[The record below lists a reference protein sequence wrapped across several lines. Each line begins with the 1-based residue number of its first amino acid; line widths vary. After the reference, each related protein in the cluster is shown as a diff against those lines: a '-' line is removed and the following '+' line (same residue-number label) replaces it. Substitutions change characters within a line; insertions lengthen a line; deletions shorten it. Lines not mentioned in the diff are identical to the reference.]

1 MADRSEYEAFVTGA
15 WPRLLRTA
23 YLLTRDWGAAEDL
36 VQTALLKA
44 WLAWPRIGHE
54 REAYIRKIMV
64 NVHVSWWRRRW
75 RRAEVT
81 SGSLPDRTQ
90 EADHM
95 GQADVRESVWQALG
109 RLPAR
114 QRAVVVLRFF
124 EDMTEAQTAQTLGC
138 SVGTVKSQT
147 SRALAKLR
155 LDDSFDFMVAKEA
168 GQCPSTGWSSTT

>member
-1 MADRSEYEAFVTGA
+1 MADRSEYDAFVTRA

-23 YLLTRDWGAAEDL
+23 YLLTREWDAAEDL

-44 WLAWPRIGHE
+44 WLAWPRLGDE
-54 REAYIRKIMV
+54 REAYVRKIIV

-81 SGSLPDRTQ
+81 SGSLPDRSQ
-90 EADHM
+90 VADHM
-95 GQADVRESVWQALG
+95 GQADERELVWQALG

-114 QRAVVVLRFF
+114 QRAVVVLRYF
-124 EDMTEAQTAQTLGC
+124 EDLTEAQTAETLGC

-155 LDDSFDFMVAKEA
+155 VDDSFDPMIARR
-168 GQCPSTGWSSTT
+168 S